1 MNLFRVE
8 DTNMKTD
15 EFEKKIDYKFKN
27 KKLIE
32 LAFTHSSFK
41 KKNNNLSYERLEF
54 LGDRVLS
61 LVIAHDLFLT
71 FSDEDEG
78 ALSKRHSY
86 LVAKEELLE
95 VANELNIK
103 SFLKIDTPEKK
114 YIKIQKNNSILSDA
128 CEALIGA
135 IFLDSDINQAKK
147 FVQKYW
153 KKKIYKNILPP
164 KDAKSML
171 QEIAQK
177 RCLDLPKYKLKSR
190 KGPSHNP
197 KFEIEVTLEGFK
209 SFVATGRTIKIA
221 QINAAI
227 NLLNF
232 IKK

>member
-1 MNLFRVE
+1 M
-8 DTNMKTD
+8 
-15 EFEKKIDYKFKN
+15 
-27 KKLIE
+27 
-32 LAFTHSSFK
+32 
-41 KKNNNLSYERLEF
+41 
-54 LGDRVLS
+54 S

-153 KKKIYKNILPP
+153 KKKIYKNILF
-164 KDAKSML
+164 
-171 QEIAQK
+171 
-177 RCLDLPKYKLKSR
+177 R
-190 KGPSHNP
+190 KNWDEQFSGNFHWNP
-197 KFEIEVTLEGFK
+197 
-209 SFVATGRTIKIA
+209 
-221 QINAAI
+221 
-227 NLLNF
+227 
-232 IKK
+232 

>member
-78 ALSKRHSY
+78 ALSKSHSY
-86 LVAKEELLE
+86 LVSKE
-95 VANELNIK
+95 
-103 SFLKIDTPEKK
+103 
-114 YIKIQKNNSILSDA
+114 
-128 CEALIGA
+128 
-135 IFLDSDINQAKK
+135 
-147 FVQKYW
+147 
-153 KKKIYKNILPP
+153 
-164 KDAKSML
+164 
-171 QEIAQK
+171 
-177 RCLDLPKYKLKSR
+177 
-190 KGPSHNP
+190 
-197 KFEIEVTLEGFK
+197 
-209 SFVATGRTIKIA
+209 
-221 QINAAI
+221 
-227 NLLNF
+227 
-232 IKK
+232 